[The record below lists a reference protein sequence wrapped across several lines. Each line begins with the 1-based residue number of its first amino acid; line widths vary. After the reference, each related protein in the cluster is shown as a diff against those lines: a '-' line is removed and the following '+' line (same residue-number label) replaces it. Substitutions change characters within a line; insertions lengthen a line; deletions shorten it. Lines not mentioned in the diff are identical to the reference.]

1 MKVRDDVGSGQV
13 GDFDLEYDGLGEEEG
28 LSWSR

>member
-13 GDFDLEYDGLGEEEG
+13 GDVDLEDDGLGEEEG